1 MDGDANAEETTPR
14 AVRHSREPA
23 ANQARPGRRAA
34 YFKAERVTVE
44 QAFQAYDKREGWE
57 AGEAEPTDREW
68 AIAHIWEEPS
78 PRP

>member
-1 MDGDANAEETTPR
+1 MRMLKRPR
-14 AVRHSREPA
+14 LELYGTA
-23 ANQARPGRRAA
+23 ASPRQIKRGLAAARA
-34 YFKAERVTVE
+34 YFEAERVTVE